1 MNIIL
6 YHLFALR
13 LFGLGICLVKLMF
26 FYLNPTLFHADNT
39 SVIQIYVNL
48 IFHERSK
55 HIKVD
60 FHSICK
66 AFDQHVI
73 TLSYIS
79 IKFQMVNMFTKTLS
93 RHRHQFMI
101 DKLMFRFVIH
111 QHQTLNLLE
120 MKFHSFYEVI
130 PVSWPRLQV

>member
-1 MNIIL
+1 
-6 YHLFALR
+6 
-13 LFGLGICLVKLMF
+13 MF

-60 FHSICK
+60 FHSIYK

-130 PVSWPRLQV
+130 PVS